1 MQVSCGKKHPA
12 ENESTVRS
20 RVSEVLKRSSGLRGG
35 NAYKAKKIKQ
45 TSASATS
52 VSTPK
57 ATEKSQQDVS
67 DRSPSSSEDD
77 NPTQNAKNFI
87 SQRQMLDCVL
97 HIIFVY
103 IREHFSD
110 FS

>member
-1 MQVSCGKKHPA
+1 MIHFDFGLCMCHA
-12 ENESTVRS
+12 EKT

-57 ATEKSQQDVS
+57 ATEKSQQDVT

-87 SQRQMLDCVL
+87 SQRQMLDCFTYHFYL
-97 HIIFVY
+97 HSGTF
-103 IREHFSD
+103 FG
-110 FS
+110 F